1 MPVSRSQEHT
11 YKQYD
16 EELRLLKDKILLMG
30 QTVQE
35 HLAGTM
41 RALYERDAAAA
52 EKLMR
57 SDWRVNILEMECDQQ
72 CVRMIA
78 LRQPAASDLRFLF
91 GALKIDTDLERIGD
105 LVVNIAERV
114 HWLAASPLHQPALD
128 LSPLAATVQELLR
141 DTLDSFVRSD
151 PASAQQV
158 LQRDAPIDRLFA
170 DIFDRLVV
178 AIKSDPA
185 SIERAMRLLFIAKHL
200 ERIADH
206 ATNIAEMVVYMVH
219 GKDVRHRWSPPRT

>member
-1 MPVSRSQEHT
+1 MPLRSHDHI

-16 EELRLLKDKILLMG
+16 DELRVLRDKILLMG
-30 QTVQE
+30 RTVHE

-41 RALYERDAAAA
+41 RSLVERDVQAA
-52 EKLMR
+52 EKMMR
-57 SDWRVNILEMECDQQ
+57 SDWRINILEMECDQQ

-91 GALKIDTDLERIGD
+91 GAMKIDTDLERIGD

-114 HWLAASPLHQPALD
+114 RWLAASQLRQPVLD
-128 LSPLAATVQELLR
+128 LLPLASTVQDLLR
-141 DTLDSFVRSD
+141 DTLNAFGDSD
-151 PASAQQV
+151 AAAAQQI
-158 LQRDAPIDRLFA
+158 LQRDAPIDRQFA
-170 DIFDRLVV
+170 AIFDTLVD
-178 AIKSDPA
+178 AIQSDPS

-219 GKDVRHRWSPPRT
+219 GKDVRHRWSSQHF